1 MQRIVKHH
9 YKELNLIKRYEEAAN
24 EEISDLESTY
34 SNQDDNNE
42 NEIIDAAERAVI
54 GERNKRLKYIGKMI
68 GNICCV
74 KK

>member
-42 NEIIDAAERAVI
+42 NEIIDAYLER
-54 GERNKRLKYIGKMI
+54 KLL
-68 GNICCV
+68 
-74 KK
+74 